1 MIQIHKRL
9 KGTLFILTKYNMH
22 IFQVIPSFKLQTTPK
37 QHLNG
42 DTYLLL
48 VELFCYVGLC
58 SGGKMTPMYREKAR
72 KTRK

>member
-1 MIQIHKRL
+1 
-9 KGTLFILTKYNMH
+9 MH

-58 SGGKMTPMYREKAR
+58 SGGKNDANVQGKSEKN
-72 KTRK
+72 KKVINNDKNYV